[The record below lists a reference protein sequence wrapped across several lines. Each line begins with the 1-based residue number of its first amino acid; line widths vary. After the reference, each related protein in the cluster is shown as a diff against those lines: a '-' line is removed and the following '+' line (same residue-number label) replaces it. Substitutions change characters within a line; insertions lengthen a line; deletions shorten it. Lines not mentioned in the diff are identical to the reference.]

1 VSLNLLFSFE
11 RVVKKH
17 YLLGYKLTIRKISTD
32 THRPLCDIENETL
45 EHIFIS
51 CP

>member
-1 VSLNLLFSFE
+1 MSLNLLFSFE
-11 RVVKKH
+11 RVVKKALFVR
-17 YLLGYKLTIRKISTD
+17 YELTRKISTD

-45 EHIFIS
+45 EHILIS